1 MDSHQAGAP
10 PDPEHSDPLESQQL
24 SPNTLKVAAAECLN
38 SWIGYLQMLNT
49 MCAAGM
55 RLAQSLYN
63 LSQLQNIPMASQ
75 CLNSWDELTRATGI
89 ASSSV
94 KNHIA
99 AAMQDMSIGDTF
111 TEADAQRQLEHNQH
125 IIAENLLT
133 FINLQYQFSIASCE
147 NFGAMAM
154 CPSCQTTPG
163 GVHNSDCSMATVQQ
177 CFSKHESRQVLAN
190 I

>member
-1 MDSHQAGAP
+1 MPKQLDWLFASSFTIWGCVAGWY
-10 PDPEHSDPLESQQL
+10 S
-24 SPNTLKVAAAECLN
+24 NN
-38 SWIGYLQMLNT
+38 LQMLNT

-75 CLNSWDELTRATGI
+75 CLNSWDELTRATAV

-111 TEADAQRQLEHNQH
+111 T
-125 IIAENLLT
+125 
-133 FINLQYQFSIASCE
+133 
-147 NFGAMAM
+147 G
-154 CPSCQTTPG
+154 
-163 GVHNSDCSMATVQQ
+163 
-177 CFSKHESRQVLAN
+177 
-190 I
+190 